1 MDARVLKQ
9 FSKRMIAQQETNTP
23 TFNWAHEKELLSL
36 IKQGNIEELSGL
48 LDKHKNAYQQIEPHI
63 FYAEDLSF
71 NAQMKSTSA
80 FVLMSRAAI
89 EGGVLDQ
96 IAYALCES
104 YIYCAHK
111 YDTNLFKD
119 ALFTF
124 TAKVREFQEDKVT
137 LSNGHIQAI
146 KLYILKHLEVPF
158 KIKELADAVYLSESR
173 CSHKFKEATGMT
185 IRQFTEQERL
195 KAACILLEATKLPV
209 RLISENFC
217 FSSPSHFAAVFKQN
231 FGITPNEYR
240 KVFIESGISG
250 EKKMIAHLYGNAALD
265 GSPDSE

>member
-1 MDARVLKQ
+1 MDTRVLKQ
-9 FSKRMIAQQETNTP
+9 FSKRMIAQQETNAP
-23 TFNWAHEKELLSL
+23 AFNWTYEKELLGL
-36 IKQGNIEELSGL
+36 VKQGNVEELSNL
-48 LDKHKNAYQQIEPHI
+48 LARHKNAYQQIEPHI

-71 NAQMKSTSA
+71 NAQLKSTSA

-89 EGGVLDQ
+89 EGGVPDQ

-111 YDTNLFKD
+111 YDTDLFKD

-137 LSNGHIQAI
+137 LSNAHIQAI
-146 KLYILKHLEVPF
+146 KLYILNHLEVPF

-195 KAACILLEATKLPV
+195 KAACILLESTKLPIQS
-209 RLISENFC
+209 ISEKFC
-217 FSSPSHFAAVFKQN
+217 FSSPSHFSSVFKQN
-231 FGITPNEYR
+231 FGITPNESR
-240 KVFIESGISG
+240 KTFMKSGISG
-250 EKKMIAHLYGNAALD
+250 EKKIIAHLYGNAVLD
-265 GSPDSE
+265 NHPDSE